1 VDAEAAGYTTHNQ
14 LPSTAHRVQTS
25 KVKLCNQNI
34 LVHHVATMSTV
45 RFVREPYE
53 AEQQK
58 RLMHCNVDS
67 WTSPEAISNI
77 REGQKRGYV
86 YILVPPQLNLSVSW

>member
-14 LPSTAHRVQTS
+14 PLSTAHRVQTS

-34 LVHHVATMSTV
+34 LVDHVATMSTV

-58 RLMHCNVDS
+58 RLMHSNVDC
-67 WTSPEAISNI
+67 WTSPEAI
-77 REGQKRGYV
+77 REGQKIGYF